1 MAKKLRG
8 LRKTNAGAKPLRRD
22 RATTL
27 SIVLQGD
34 EPPNEFRVFTAGKV
48 ETSKGTFLFD
58 DVAAK
63 AVMADYAAQGNELMV
78 DYDHAS
84 LAGIALD
91 PAQAGKAAG
100 WFHLE
105 VRNGELWATNVRW
118 TEPAANQLRA
128 KEWRYMSPAFSTDEE
143 MRVTGLVNVALTNI
157 PATRRL
163 DPLMAA
169 SARELLTMLSP
180 ESVKKALEAIKNGDA
195 EAAMALLEEM
205 IASAAGGEAPAEE
218 PASAP
223 EAAAETA
230 PAADPEKEK
239 PEEVM
244 AASARLMRLT
254 GKTSFVDALEE
265 VEIWR
270 TEALGARVALKQ
282 VADERAALE
291 LGKRKENAIALT
303 KLGAETPHTSGLA
316 EGKLCKRLLD
326 EPLAE
331 QTSRVKAL
339 LDARG
344 GKLPA
349 LQPPTT
355 GSVSTDGS
363 KEFET
368 PHGACR
374 LSASEIKTCAD
385 VGADPAVYA
394 ANKAFRAMKR
404 GNVKG

>member
-48 ETSKGTFLFD
+48 ETSKGTFIFD
-58 DVAAK
+58 EVAAK

-169 SARELLTMLSP
+169 SAREMLTMLSP

-223 EAAAETA
+223 EAAAETP
-230 PAADPEKEK
+230 PAADPEKDK
-239 PEEVM
+239 PEEV
-244 AASARLMRLT
+244 AAALSSIARLS
-254 GKTSFVDALEE
+254 GKTSLVASVVDVELWYASHIKLESE
-265 VEIWR
+265 TKKLAAER
-270 TEALGARVALKQ
+270 ATLEAAERRRLCAELVTKAGKAPAAVWANDKADAPKKYFATMSIEDFREL
-282 VADERAALE
+282 VADE
-291 LGKRKENAIALT
+291 
-303 KLGAETPHTSGLA
+303 
-316 EGKLCKRLLD
+316 
-326 EPLAE
+326 
-331 QTSRVKAL
+331 VKAN
-339 LDARG
+339 AKSANAGSPIAPASSAPG
-344 GKLPA
+344 GGRDVVTKA
-349 LQPPTT
+349 
-355 GSVSTDGS
+355 
-363 KEFET
+363 
-368 PHGACR
+368 GATVR
-374 LSASEIKTCAD
+374 LSQRELDMCVELNI
-385 VGADPAVYA
+385 DPVDYA
-394 ANKAFRAMKR
+394 ATKPKKVA
-404 GNVKG
+404 